1 MHSPEDPTEPPV
13 FTKTI
18 QVFTLLNQSYFMALF
33 FFISAYFVPS
43 SYIRKK
49 KKLEFHYDKAKR
61 YLLPLFLVVLV
72 IMPITISI
80 GLANAGS
87 KLFYEPTKPGPAWF
101 LFWLIFFNTIYATAA
116 TTRSNEL
123 PRSDN
128 AVMKI
133 PNVLLRGGFGGLII
147 CGLSMLLIKMALNKR
162 GNFFYMP
169 MEYGSLSCDIFFFTM
184 GIIAYHNRWL
194 DTPIRDQL
202 DIPVWVLYLFVISE
216 MLILVFLFQFKSS
229 FLMSTMLLY
238 LIAGLFC
245 VDMSISFL
253 IFFQTYADFKTPVTT
268 YLSKAAYGVY
278 IIHPVVVNVFT
289 SVFVFLYNNTA
300 GVDDGIQFKWS
311 TSSSYLVSYSQLVG
325 PDKGGLILCIG
336 WLFCNVLSHAV
347 CWPLSHWLKS
357 LSGLKHIL

>member
-1 MHSPEDPTEPPV
+1 MAARNRNA
-13 FTKTI
+13 FTRRSNRTTKFSLFSI
-18 QVFTLLNQSYFMALF
+18 NLTLWRYSLF

-87 KLFYEPTKPGPAWF
+87 KLFYEPAKPGPAWF

-202 DIPVWVLYLFVISE
+202 DIPV
-216 MLILVFLFQFKSS
+216 
-229 FLMSTMLLY
+229 
-238 LIAGLFC
+238 
-245 VDMSISFL
+245 
-253 IFFQTYADFKTPVTT
+253 
-268 YLSKAAYGVY
+268 
-278 IIHPVVVNVFT
+278 
-289 SVFVFLYNNTA
+289 
-300 GVDDGIQFKWS
+300 
-311 TSSSYLVSYSQLVG
+311 
-325 PDKGGLILCIG
+325 
-336 WLFCNVLSHAV
+336 
-347 CWPLSHWLKS
+347 
-357 LSGLKHIL
+357 